1 MTRLGLRSPGEHQ
14 IAAIRLPHTAV
25 HPDDHRAGVWQ
36 RFGAYFNRSEAQAA
50 PAPR

>member
-1 MTRLGLRSPGEHQ
+1 MTRLGLRSPGAHQ
-14 IAAIRLPHTAV
+14 IAAIRLPQTAV
-25 HPDDHRAGVWQ
+25 RPDDHRAGMWQ